1 MPCDESCVGEE
12 YGATAGDVGVRNW
25 RWRRLDRKRFL
36 FQSIGGLD
44 PPATLL
50 AMLDLDQYPWQRSND
65 SRPLD
70 LEDLSLVDHAP
81 SWYTWR
87 RL

>member
-1 MPCDESCVGEE
+1 MLVDESCVGNE
-12 YGATAGDVGVRNW
+12 YDATEGDVGVRNW
-25 RWRRLDRKRFL
+25 RWRRHDRKRFL

-44 PPATLL
+44 PSATLL

-70 LEDLSLVDHAP
+70 LQDLSLVDHAP
-81 SWYTWR
+81 R
-87 RL
+87 RYS

>member
-1 MPCDESCVGEE
+1 MPVDESCVGDE
-12 YGATAGDVGVRNW
+12 YGATEGDVGVRNW
-25 RWRRLDRKRFL
+25 GWRRLDRKRFL

-44 PPATLL
+44 PSATLL

-81 SWYTWR
+81 RWYSW
-87 RL
+87 